1 MSRLSLFKS
10 LILFICFCG
19 LILALTSASEVQAA
33 NKKIALASDDAGCTA
48 VLLTNQQYFPA
59 LLKTVDE
66 AKSEIIMSFF
76 LFKAGVRKSSY
87 PDRLLA
93 QLAEAVKRGVKVVVI
108 LENSGGHDRTLD
120 AENRLTKELLEKNG
134 VEVYLDSPRKTTH
147 TKVVV
152 IDQRFILLGSH
163 NLTQAALKHNNEI
176 SVLLTNPDLAKEA
189 RQYMQKIIK
198 EAK

>member
-1 MSRLSLFKS
+1 MGRLSSFKS
-10 LILFICFCG
+10 LIFFFCFCVWV
-19 LILALTSASEVQAA
+19 TSSLYVHAA
-33 NKKIALASDDAGCTA
+33 NKKITSVNQNSACQS
-48 VLLTNQQYFPA
+48 VLLTNQEYFPA
-59 LLKTVDE
+59 LLNAIDE
-66 AKSEIIMSFF
+66 AKNEIIMSFF

-176 SVLLTNPDLAKEA
+176 SVLLDNPDLAKEA

>member
-1 MSRLSLFKS
+1 
-10 LILFICFCG
+10 
-19 LILALTSASEVQAA
+19 
-33 NKKIALASDDAGCTA
+33 LASDSAGCPA
-48 VLLTNQQYFPA
+48 FLLTNQEYFPA
-59 LLKTVDE
+59 LINAVDE

-108 LENSGGHDRTLD
+108 LENSGGHDRNLD

-147 TKVVV
+147 TKLVV
-152 IDQRFILLGSH
+152 IDERFILLGSH

-176 SVLLTNPDLAKEA
+176 SVLIDNPDLAIEA